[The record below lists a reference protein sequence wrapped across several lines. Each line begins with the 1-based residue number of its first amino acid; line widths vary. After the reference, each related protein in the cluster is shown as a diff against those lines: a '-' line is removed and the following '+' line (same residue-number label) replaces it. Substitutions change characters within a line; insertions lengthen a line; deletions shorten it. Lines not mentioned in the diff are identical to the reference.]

1 MAKPKPSAK
10 PKSEPATKP
19 KPSAK
24 PKSEPAAKPKPSA
37 KPKLEPAAKPKPSAK
52 PKSEPAA
59 KPKPSAKPKSEPAA
73 KPKEK
78 LVDKTSRPLVID
90 GTDHIAGRLSSNVA
104 KLLLQGNR
112 VTVVNSEKIMISGR
126 KKSIV
131 GEYKQFLKISSILH
145 PKHGPFH
152 PRKPDTMISRM
163 IRGMLPRDKPSGK
176 EALKRLRVYIGVP
189 KDVKTLGKT
198 QLEKTKIR
206 KSSALYTSV
215 GELGR
220 YVGWN

>member
-1 MAKPKPSAK
+1 LANQKEKPSKPTAKPTAK
-10 PKSEPATKP
+10 PIDKS
-19 KPSAK
+19 
-24 PKSEPAAKPKPSA
+24 
-37 KPKLEPAAKPKPSAK
+37 
-52 PKSEPAA
+52 
-59 KPKPSAKPKSEPAA
+59 
-73 KPKEK
+73 
-78 LVDKTSRPLVID
+78 SRPVVVD
-90 GTDHIAGRLSSNVA
+90 GTNLIAGRLCSNVA

-112 VTVVNSEKIMISGR
+112 VAVINSEKIMISGR
-126 KKSIV
+126 RRGIID
-131 GEYKQFLKISSILH
+131 EYKQFLKISSILH

>member
-10 PKSEPATKP
+10 PKSET
-19 KPSAK
+19 
-24 PKSEPAAKPKPSA
+24 
-37 KPKLEPAAKPKPSAK
+37 AAKPKPSAK

>member
-24 PKSEPAAKPKPSA
+24 PKSEPATKPKPSA
-37 KPKLEPAAKPKPSAK
+37 KL
-52 PKSEPAA
+52 KSEPAA
-59 KPKPSAKPKSEPAA
+59 KPEEKPI
-73 KPKEK
+73 
-78 LVDKTSRPLVID
+78 DKTSRPLVID

-131 GEYKQFLKISSILH
+131 GEYKQFLKIASILH

-152 PRKPDTMISRM
+152 PRKPDTIISRM

-176 EALKRLRVYIGVP
+176 AALSRLRVYIGVP
-189 KDVKTLGKT
+189 KDVKPLGKI

-220 YVGWN
+220 YVGWH

>member
-1 MAKPKPSAK
+1 LAKPK
-10 PKSEPATKP
+10 
-19 KPSAK
+19 
-24 PKSEPAAKPKPSA
+24 
-37 KPKLEPAAKPKPSAK
+37 
-52 PKSEPAA
+52 
-59 KPKPSAKPKSEPAA
+59 PAA

-78 LVDKTSRPLVID
+78 PIDKTSRPLVID

-104 KLLLQGNR
+104 KLLLEGNR

-152 PRKPDTMISRM
+152 PRKPDTIISRM

-176 EALKRLRVYIGVP
+176 AALSRLRV
-189 KDVKTLGKT
+189 
-198 QLEKTKIR
+198 
-206 KSSALYTSV
+206 
-215 GELGR
+215 
-220 YVGWN
+220 